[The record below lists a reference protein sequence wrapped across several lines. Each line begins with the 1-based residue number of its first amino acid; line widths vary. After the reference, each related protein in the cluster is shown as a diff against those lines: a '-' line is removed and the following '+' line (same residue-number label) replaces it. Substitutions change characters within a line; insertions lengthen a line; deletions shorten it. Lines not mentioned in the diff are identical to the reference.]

1 MHTIPVY
8 AILFL
13 LYCALTLTFYI
24 WLLGQKGGAFAPEVV
39 VANFLP
45 LFIIPGPWEYYY
57 FRWAKRNEKPYRKL
71 LMLSRPALLLLMILT
86 GIGGWQI
93 VL

>member
-1 MHTIPVY
+1 MHIFSDY

-13 LYCALTLTFYI
+13 LYCAVTLIFYI
-24 WLLGQKGGAFAPEVV
+24 WLLGQKAGASAPEVV

-45 LFIIPGPWEYYY
+45 LFIIPGPWEYHY
-57 FRWAKRNEKPYRKL
+57 FRWAKRNNKPYRKL
-71 LMLSRPALLLLMILT
+71 LALFRPALLLLTILAW
-86 GIGGWQI
+86 IGGWQI